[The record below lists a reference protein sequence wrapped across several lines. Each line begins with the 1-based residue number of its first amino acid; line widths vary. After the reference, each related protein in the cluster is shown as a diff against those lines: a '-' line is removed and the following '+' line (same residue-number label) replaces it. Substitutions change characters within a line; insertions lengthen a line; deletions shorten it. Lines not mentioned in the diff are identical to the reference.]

1 MAVEV
6 GVKLY
11 AHQTEGARRLMAN
24 PRYALWWEMGTG
36 KTATVLDAIRRC
48 VENPN
53 INLPPR
59 YDWRALIVCPLAII
73 DSAWRRDAET
83 FAPGLTFTGF
93 HDRRPDIPFGQAT
106 LNVVNF
112 ESFRARFRRT
122 FQSKIPRYDM
132 LVIDE
137 SSKLKAFNSQ
147 TSKIMRHYAQTIERV
162 VLLSGTPAPND
173 GLEYWSQMYCI
184 DQKILGHSFYGFRYA
199 FGKPERIYAP
209 GARVVDKWRADP
221 DKTPLMLERIATVSH
236 TLRKEDCLDL
246 PDRVD
251 QTIAVELSPTERKAY
266 DTMKRDL
273 ILRFGPGCNDV
284 AAAVNVLAEIM
295 KLRQLC
301 NGWTYDVNHE
311 AQPTGGSKLRALDEL
326 LEGIPNEPVI
336 IWVEYREDAARLLEH
351 FGPRATRLIG
361 GMSNTERVKAI
372 LEFQTGKRQYLIA
385 HPASAGH
392 GLTFVN
398 ASYAVF
404 YGLGYSYELHKQAK
418 DRIHRIG
425 QTRKCTYYYLLA
437 ADTIEQKIL
446 GIVRDKEDAAEVA
459 MGYLRN
465 GD

>member
-1 MAVEV
+1 MS
-6 GVKLY
+6 
-11 AHQTEGARRLMAN
+11 N
-24 PRYALWWEMGTG
+24 PRYALFYGMGVG
-36 KTATVLDAIRRC
+36 KSAITLTAIKQLTE
-48 VENPN
+48 VEPDF
-53 INLPPR
+53 R
-59 YDWRALIVCPLAII
+59 VLIVCPLVII

-93 HDRRPDIPFGQAT
+93 HDRQPNIPFGQAT

-112 ESFRARFRRT
+112 ESFRARFRKCFDT
-122 FQSKIPRYDM
+122 QRYDM

-137 SSKLKAFNSQ
+137 SSKLKAHNSQ
-147 TSKIMRHYAQTIERV
+147 ISRIMRPYAQTIERV

-173 GLEYWSQMYCI
+173 GLEYWSQMYCL
-184 DQKILGHSFYGFRYA
+184 DQKILGGSFYGFRYA

-209 GARVVDKWRADP
+209 GARVVDKWKADP
-221 DKTPLMLERIATVSH
+221 DKMPLMLERIATVSH

-266 DTMKRDL
+266 DTMERDL

>member
-1 MAVEV
+1 MS
-6 GVKLY
+6 
-11 AHQTEGARRLMAN
+11 N
-24 PRYALWWEMGTG
+24 PRYALFYGMGVG
-36 KTATVLDAIRRC
+36 KSAITLTAIKQLTE
-48 VENPN
+48 VEPDF
-53 INLPPR
+53 R
-59 YDWRALIVCPLAII
+59 VLIVCPLVII

-93 HDRRPDIPFGQAT
+93 HDRQPNIPFGQAT

-112 ESFRARFRRT
+112 ESFRARFRKCFDT
-122 FQSKIPRYDM
+122 QRYDM

-137 SSKLKAFNSQ
+137 SSKLKAHNSQ
-147 TSKIMRHYAQTIERV
+147 ISRIMRSYAQTIKRV
-162 VLLSGTPAPND
+162 VLLSGIPAPND

-209 GARVVDKWRADP
+209 GARVVDKWQADP